1 MARMIPQTLSST
13 TRSYAEK
20 KMFSILE
27 KELDDDYVV
36 FHSAWWQAV
45 KYVIED
51 REGDFIIV
59 HPKKGIL
66 LLEVKGGKISYDSI
80 NKSWY
85 QNQDRMKRSPFDQA
99 REIRHSFIKFLS
111 KSSNLSRAC
120 IGQCVAFPDVDAV
133 ENGLPSEAPHNILL
147 LRPQL
152 KDINKHISSI
162 FDYYSGSGNHLRLE
176 EKGVNRII
184 DLISPKTNFK
194 KYIGN
199 DLSEIHQE
207 ILHLTEQQFVILN
220 SLYFQSQC
228 TILGCAGSGKTQ
240 LAIEKTRQLSQQNY
254 TTLIT
259 CKSLNLSLYIAASL
273 SQEIESNHY
282 VVSHYNKVIEN
293 YNNRKFDAIILDEG
307 QDFERSELDILKK
320 LLTEE
325 EILYIFQDSNQNISK
340 KENISKYTLRL
351 NPMALNKNCRNT
363 NQIFKY
369 AEPFVSCLH
378 PLESSSIDGRE
389 VVKKIYDRP
398 SNLLLMIEQDISFL
412 INEEKVNSNQIII
425 LTDMYPLS
433 KSLLASLSKIGK
445 FSLIEYSPINKEN
458 QSIQYENIGRYK
470 GLENDIILLI
480 FEKPKTLVP
489 NNWDIANKY
498 IGATRA
504 KSYLIVYESPDPD
517 IDF

>member
-1 MARMIPQTLSST
+1 M
-13 TRSYAEK
+13 
-20 KMFSILE
+20 
-27 KELDDDYVV
+27 
-36 FHSAWWQAV
+36 
-45 KYVIED
+45 
-51 REGDFIIV
+51 
-59 HPKKGIL
+59 
-66 LLEVKGGKISYDSI
+66 
-80 NKSWY
+80 
-85 QNQDRMKRSPFDQA
+85 
-99 REIRHSFIKFLS
+99 
-111 KSSNLSRAC
+111 
-120 IGQCVAFPDVDAV
+120 
-133 ENGLPSEAPHNILL
+133 
-147 LRPQL
+147 
-152 KDINKHISSI
+152 
-162 FDYYSGSGNHLRLE
+162 
-176 EKGVNRII
+176 
-184 DLISPKTNFK
+184 
-194 KYIGN
+194 
-199 DLSEIHQE
+199 
-207 ILHLTEQQFVILN
+207 
-220 SLYFQSQC
+220 
-228 TILGCAGSGKTQ
+228 
-240 LAIEKTRQLSQQNY
+240 
-254 TTLIT
+254 
-259 CKSLNLSLYIAASL
+259 
-273 SQEIESNHY
+273 
-282 VVSHYNKVIEN
+282 
-293 YNNRKFDAIILDEG
+293 
-307 QDFERSELDILKK
+307 
-320 LLTEE
+320 
-325 EILYIFQDSNQNISK
+325 YIFQDSNQNISK

-445 FSLIEYSPINKEN
+445 FSLIEYSPINKEK

>member
-1 MARMIPQTLSST
+1 MARMIPQTLSTT

-20 KMFSILE
+20 KMFAILE

-59 HPKKGIL
+59 HPQRGIL
-66 LLEVKGGKISYDSI
+66 ILEVKGGNISYDSM

-85 QNQDRMKRSPFDQA
+85 QNQFIMKKSPFEQV
-99 REIRHSFIKFLS
+99 REIRHAFINFL
-111 KSSNLSRAC
+111 KKCSNLSTVC
-120 IGQCVAFPDVDAV
+120 VGQCVAFPDIDAV
-133 ENGLPSEAPHNILL
+133 ENGLPSESPRNILL

-152 KDINKHISSI
+152 EDINRHISSI
-162 FDYYSGSGNHLRLE
+162 FDYYSANGNHLRLGE
-176 EKGVNRII
+176 EGINRII
-184 DLISPKTNFK
+184 DLISPKTHFK

-207 ILHLTEQQFVILN
+207 ILRLTEQQFEILN
-220 SLYFQSQC
+220 SLCLQSQC

-240 LAIEKTRQLSQQNY
+240 LAIEKARQLSQHKY

-259 CKSLNLSLYIAASL
+259 CKSLNLSLYIADSL
-273 SQEIESNHY
+273 SQEIQSNY
-282 VVSHYNKVIEN
+282 CVVSHYDGVIES
-293 YNNRKFDAIILDEG
+293 YTSRKFDAVILDEG
-307 QDFERSELDILKK
+307 QDFERNELDVLKK
-320 LLTEE
+320 LLTDE
-325 EILYIFQDSNQNISK
+325 EIFYMFQDSNQNISK
-340 KENISKYTLRL
+340 NISKYILQLIPTVLD
-351 NPMALNKNCRNT
+351 KNCRNT
-363 NQIFKY
+363 KKIFKY

-378 PLESSSIDGRE
+378 NIKSSSIDGRD
-389 VVKKIYDRP
+389 VVQKIYDSP
-398 SNLLLMIEQDISFL
+398 SNLLAMIEKDISFL
-412 INEEKVNSNQIII
+412 VNEEKVNPKQIII
-425 LTDMYPLS
+425 LTDMYPLP
-433 KSLLASLSKIGK
+433 KSVLASLSKIGQ
-445 FSLIEYSPINKEN
+445 FALRQYSPINKER
-458 QSIQYENIGRYK
+458 QSILWENIGRYK

-504 KSYLIVYESPDPD
+504 KSYLIVYESPDPE

>member
-1 MARMIPQTLSST
+1 MARMIPQTLSTT

-20 KMFSILE
+20 KVFAILE

-36 FHSAWWQAV
+36 FHSAWWQAD
-45 KYVIED
+45 KYYMQD
-51 REGDFIIV
+51 RESDFTIV
-59 HPKKGIL
+59 HPEKGIL

-85 QNQDRMKRSPFDQA
+85 QNQDLMKKSPFEQA

-133 ENGLPSEAPHNILL
+133 ENGLPSEAPRNILL

-152 KDINKHISSI
+152 EDINKYISSI
-162 FDYYSGSGNHLRLE
+162 FDYYSASGNHLRLRE
-176 EKGVNRII
+176 QGVNKII
-184 DLISPKTNFK
+184 DLISPKTHFK

-207 ILHLTEQQFVILN
+207 ILRLTEQQFEILN
-220 SLYFQSQC
+220 SLCFQSQC

-240 LAIEKTRQLSQQNY
+240 LAIEKARQLSQHKY

-259 CKSLNLSLYIAASL
+259 CKSLNLSLYIANSL
-273 SQEIESNHY
+273 SQEIQSNY
-282 VVSHYNKVIEN
+282 CVVSHYGGVIESCT
-293 YNNRKFDAIILDEG
+293 NRKFDAVILDEG
-307 QDFERSELDILKK
+307 QDFERNELDVLKK

-325 EILYIFQDSNQNISK
+325 EIFYIFQDSNQNISK
-340 KENISKYTLRL
+340 NISKYILQL
-351 NPMALNKNCRNT
+351 NPTVLDKNCRNT
-363 NQIFKY
+363 KKIFKY

-378 PLESSSIDGRE
+378 NIKSSSIDGRD
-389 VVKKIYDRP
+389 VVQKIYDSP
-398 SNLLLMIEQDISFL
+398 SNLLVMIEKDISFL
-412 INEEKVNSNQIII
+412 VNEEKVYPKQIII
-425 LTDMYPLS
+425 LTDIYPLS

-445 FSLIEYSPINKEN
+445 FSLKQYSPINKEG
-458 QSIQYENIGRYK
+458 QSILWENIGRYK

-480 FEKPKTLVP
+480 FEKPKTLIP
-489 NNWDIANKY
+489 NNWDIANRY

-504 KSYLIVYESPDPD
+504 KSYLIVYESPDPE

>member
-1 MARMIPQTLSST
+1 MIPQTLSIT
-13 TRSYAEK
+13 TKSNAEK
-20 KMFSILE
+20 KLFAILE
-27 KELDDDYVV
+27 KELGENYVV
-36 FHSAWWQAV
+36 FHSAWWQAD
-45 KYVIED
+45 KYYIQD
-51 REGDFIIV
+51 RESDFIIV
-59 HPKKGIL
+59 HPEKGIL
-66 LLEVKGGKISYDSI
+66 LLEVKGGKISYDSM

-85 QNQDRMKRSPFDQA
+85 QNQDRMKKAPFDQA
-99 REIRHSFIKFLS
+99 REIRYSFIKFLNKS
-111 KSSNLSRAC
+111 SSNLSRAC
-120 IGQCVAFPDVDAV
+120 IGQCVVFPDVDAV
-133 ENGLPSEAPHNILL
+133 ENGLPSEAPRNILL

-152 KDINKHISSI
+152 KDINRHISSI
-162 FDYYSGSGNHLRLE
+162 FDYYSCSGNHLRLG

-207 ILHLTEQQFVILN
+207 ILRLTEQQFAILN
-220 SLYFQSQC
+220 SLCFQSQC

-273 SQEIESNHY
+273 SQEIHSNHC
-282 VVSHYNKVIEN
+282 VVSHYSEVIEN
-293 YNNRKFDAIILDEG
+293 YTNRKFDAIILDEG

-325 EILYIFQDSNQNISK
+325 EIFYIFQDSNQNISK
-340 KENISKYTLRL
+340 KENISKYTLQL

-363 NQIFKY
+363 NQIFQY

-389 VVKKIYDRP
+389 VVQKIYDRP
-398 SNLLLMIEQDISFL
+398 SNLLLMIEKDISFL
-412 INEEKVNSNQIII
+412 INEEKVNPKQIIM

-433 KSLLASLSKIGK
+433 KSLLASLSRIGQ
-445 FSLIEYSPINKEN
+445 FPLRQYSPINKER
-458 QSIQYENIGRYK
+458 QSIEWENIGRYK

-489 NNWDIANKY
+489 SNWDIANKY

-504 KSYLIVYESPDPD
+504 KSYLIVYEAPDPE